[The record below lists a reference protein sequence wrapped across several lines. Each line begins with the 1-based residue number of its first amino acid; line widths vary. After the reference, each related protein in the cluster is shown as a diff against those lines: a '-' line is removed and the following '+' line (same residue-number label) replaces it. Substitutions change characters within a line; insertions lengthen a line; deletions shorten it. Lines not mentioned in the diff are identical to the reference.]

1 MMTSENRFAL
11 FGIMLLRRAVA
22 PEMLR
27 SFGDRSARRRPAAR
41 FIVLDCGRVRE
52 REAAKD
58 FTPDR
63 IDRHFPRGTVPAPR
77 IAVPGFS
84 FRVAIAVFAGRDPSC
99 ATNRS
104 PRASTPGG
112 RLRAIPI

>member
-27 SFGDRSARRRPAAR
+27 SFADHGARRRPAAR

-52 REAAKD
+52 FEAAK
-58 FTPDR
+58 
-63 IDRHFPRGTVPAPR
+63 GTVPAPR
-77 IAVPGFS
+77 IATPGFP

-104 PRASTPGG
+104 RRMAPRASTPGG
-112 RLRAIPI
+112 RLRVIPI